1 VATGPVAVNF
11 ILPLTTGL
19 AMGVWGEGAGLVGF
33 GVVGLVALVPIIG
46 MLLLGIVLN
55 RGRADV

>member
-1 VATGPVAVNF
+1 
-11 ILPLTTGL
+11 
-19 AMGVWGEGAGLVGF
+19 MGVWGEGAGLVGF